1 MLGSSDSDGA
11 SGTTKTRPSTSLTIS
26 QWDRRFG
33 QVEER
38 VGTPD
43 VVNVVDPEVRMLE
56 QVGGLVVDLERVVL
70 VKQVEVEGF
79 SHIHLV

>member
-1 MLGSSDSDGA
+1 
-11 SGTTKTRPSTSLTIS
+11 
-26 QWDRRFG
+26 
-33 QVEER
+33 
-38 VGTPD
+38 
-43 VVNVVDPEVRMLE
+43 MLE